1 MEDLANRTNLTRRWL
16 IQQLGISP
24 SRFYD
29 WSQRLGQPNQHN
41 GQVAKKHWILPQER
55 SAIIDYCQHK
65 IEQGYR
71 RLTYM
76 MLDDNI
82 VAVSPS
88 TTYRIL
94 KDEGLLNR
102 WHPTATVKK
111 RGFDQPQKIHQHW
124 HIDISFVNI
133 LGTFCFLINLL
144 DGCSRY
150 IVHHELRTNM
160 TEADVEITIERARE
174 KFPNVNPRIISDNG
188 PQFISKEF
196 KEYMRSCQLEH
207 VFTSPRH
214 PQSNGKLE
222 RFYRTIKTE
231 EICKNSYLTL
241 ENARKRIEQFI
252 IYYNTVRLHSAIYY
266 LTPEDILLGRTEQ
279 RLKQRQDKL
288 DQAKAYREQQFK
300 MKPEIESKIA

>member
-1 MEDLANRTNLTRRWL
+1 M

-29 WSQRLGQPNQHN
+29 WNQRLGQPNHHN
-41 GQVAKKHWILPQER
+41 GQVPKKHWILPQER
-55 SAIIDYCQHK
+55 STIIGYCLDK

-76 MLDDNI
+76 MLDDDI
-82 VAVSPS
+82 AAVSPS

-94 KDEGLLNR
+94 KDQGLLNR
-102 WHPTATVKK
+102 WQPTNTVKK
-111 RGFDQPQKIHQHW
+111 RGFDQPQKVHQHW

-133 LGTFCFLINLL
+133 LSTFCFLISLL

-150 IVHHELRTNM
+150 VVHHELRTNM
-160 TEADVEITIERARE
+160 TETDVEITLQRARE
-174 KFPNVNPRIISDNG
+174 KFPDAKPRIISDNG

-196 KEYMRSCQLEH
+196 KQYIRNCQLEH
-207 VFTSPRH
+207 VFTSPYH

-231 EICKNSYLTL
+231 EIRKNSYLSL
-241 ENARKRIEQFI
+241 PDARKRIEQYI
-252 IYYNTVRLHSAIYY
+252 IYYNTVRLHSAIFY
-266 LTPEDILLGRTEQ
+266 LTPEDVLLGRTQ
-279 RLKQRQDKL
+279 LRLKERQDKL
-288 DQAKAYREQQFK
+288 EQAKAFREQQFK
-300 MKPEIESKIA
+300 LMAEMN

>member
-1 MEDLANRTNLTRRWL
+1 VGELANRTNLTRRWL
-16 IQQLGISP
+16 IRQLGISP

-29 WSQRLGQPNQHN
+29 WNQRLGQPNQHN
-41 GQVAKKHWILPQER
+41 GQVPKKHWILPQER
-55 SAIIDYCQHK
+55 SAIIDYCQDK

-102 WHPTATVKK
+102 WQPIATVKN

-133 LGTFCFLINLL
+133 LGTFCFLISLL

-174 KFPNVNPRIISDNG
+174 KFPKVNPRIISDNG

-196 KEYMRSCQLEH
+196 KEYMRICQLEH
-207 VFTSPRH
+207 VFTSPYH

-231 EICKNSYLTL
+231 EIRKNSYLTL
-241 ENARKRIEQFI
+241 ENARKKIEQYI

-300 MKPEIESKIA
+300 MKTEIALKIA

>member
-1 MEDLANRTNLTRRWL
+1 VEDLAARTELTRRWL
-16 IQQLGISP
+16 IQHLGISP

-29 WSQRLGQPNQHN
+29 WNQRLGQPNHHN
-41 GQVAKKHWILPQER
+41 GQVPKKHWILPQER
-55 SAIIDYCQHK
+55 SAIIDYCQDK

-102 WHPTATVKK
+102 WQPMTTVKK
-111 RGFDQPQKIHQHW
+111 RGFDQPQQVHQHW

-133 LGTFCFLINLL
+133 LSTFCFLISLL

-160 TEADVEITIERARE
+160 TETDVEITIERARE

-188 PQFISKEF
+188 PQFVSKEF
-196 KEYMRSCQLEH
+196 KEYIRSCQLEH
-207 VFTSPRH
+207 VFTSPYH

-222 RFYRTIKTE
+222 RFYRTIKSE
-231 EICKNSYLTL
+231 EIRKNSYLTL
-241 ENARKRIEQFI
+241 EDARKRIEQYI

-266 LTPEDILLGRTEQ
+266 LTPEDVLLGRTKQ

-288 DQAKAYREQQFK
+288 DQAKIYREQQIK
-300 MKPEIESKIA
+300 LMAEIR

>member
-1 MEDLANRTNLTRRWL
+1 MATRTVLSRRWL
-16 IQQLGISP
+16 INRIGIGT

-29 WSQRLGQPNQHN
+29 WNQRRGQPNQHN
-41 GQVAKKHWILPQER
+41 GQVPKKHWILPQER
-55 SAIIDYCQHK
+55 SAIVDYCQHR

-82 VAVSPS
+82 AAVSPA

-94 KDEGLLNR
+94 KDQGLLNR
-102 WHPTATVKK
+102 WQPTTTGKK
-111 RGFDQPQKIHQHW
+111 RGFDQPNKVHQHW

-133 LGTFCFLINLL
+133 LGTFCFLISLL

-160 TEADVEITIERARE
+160 TEVDVEITIERARE

-196 KEYMRSCQLEH
+196 KQYMRSCQLEH
-207 VFTSPRH
+207 VFTSPYH

-222 RFYRTIKTE
+222 RFYRTIKSE
-231 EICKNSYLTL
+231 EIRKNSYLSL
-241 ENARKRIEQFI
+241 KDARKQIEQYI

-266 LTPEDILLGRTEQ
+266 LTPEDVLSGRTQQ

-288 DQAKAYREQQFK
+288 DRAKAYREQQFNIK
-300 MKPEIESKIA
+300 AESA

>member
-1 MEDLANRTNLTRRWL
+1 M

-29 WSQRLGQPNQHN
+29 WNYRVGQPNQHN
-41 GQVAKKHWILPQER
+41 GQVPKKHWILPQER
-55 SAIIDYCQHK
+55 AAIIDYCQDK
-65 IEQGYR
+65 IEQCYR

-82 VAVSPS
+82 AAVSPS

-94 KDEGLLNR
+94 KDEELLNH
-102 WHPTATVKK
+102 WQPTGTVKK
-111 RGFDQPQKIHQHW
+111 KGFDQPQQVHQHW

-133 LGTFCFLINLL
+133 LSTFCFLISIL
-144 DGCSRY
+144 DGWSRY
-150 IVHHELRTNM
+150 VVHHELRTNM

-196 KEYMRSCQLEH
+196 KQYLRSCQLEH
-207 VFTSPRH
+207 VFTSPYH

-222 RFYRTIKTE
+222 RFYRTIKSE
-231 EICKNSYLTL
+231 QIRKNSYLSL
-241 ENARKRIEQFI
+241 ADARKQIEQYI
-252 IYYNTVRLHSAIYY
+252 IYYNTIRLHSAIFY
-266 LTPEDILLGRTEQ
+266 LTPEDVLLGCTEQ

-300 MKPEIESKIA
+300 LIAEIR